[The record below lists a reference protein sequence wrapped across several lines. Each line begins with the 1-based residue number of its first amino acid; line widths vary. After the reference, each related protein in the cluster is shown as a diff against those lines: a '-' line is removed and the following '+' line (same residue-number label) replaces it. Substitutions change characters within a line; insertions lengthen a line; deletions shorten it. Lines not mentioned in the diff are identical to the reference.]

1 MAIRMR
7 RGLLGELDESKLLA
21 GEWAVTIDAETNR
34 QQVLMCFGA
43 GIVKRMGTYND
54 FSDMIAEISGDL
66 LNSYKVELEMIKS
79 AVETMAS
86 EVNSDKEEVVIIH
99 DGIVNTLMPQIEQY
113 AISTQTSAENAS
125 ISEQNASRYAT
136 NSLDSAE
143 LSAEFSDL
151 AKSYAKGGT
160 GLREGEETD
169 NAKYYMEQAKAAA
182 GGDYIATSEKG
193 QAGGVATLNADGKV
207 PAEQLPE
214 MGGNVVV
221 DGTSIT
227 QDEETKA
234 ISVAKEIIDDIADL
248 KDNKADAKDL
258 TDHTDSLVMSADGV
272 HGLRYYDEK
281 LEALDEAGNWNEIET
296 GGGGVKSLIT
306 VTTTDFIGK
315 EVTCV
320 SEDESLTSVFDEN
333 GNANFKVS
341 YLGDYRI
348 TCEGKTKVITIDV
361 LGGVYSLEFNLL
373 KIVTWA
379 DGSWDDISK
388 MLEAHYN
395 GEIDISDYWS
405 VGDIRMVD
413 VSTISAMPPLTDTHS
428 EGSYEFQILG
438 FAHDN
443 LADGSGKS
451 AITIWQ
457 KTGFNNKG
465 MPIVADSRGNS
476 ALPKWEDSDR
486 RMWCR
491 TNYFNALP
499 VELSSLIK
507 NVKKLSQISTS
518 SSSFLASLIETEET
532 VSILSIGE
540 VLGDVNSNN
549 AKFQDGEQYD
559 FFKTESNRMYIPMN
573 AGLTNTRTMGWK
585 TYPSC
590 VPLMNGVIH
599 DDLLPAFRN
608 YACATVMCL

>member
-234 ISVAKEIIDDIADL
+234 ISVAKEIINDIADL

-272 HGLRYYDEK
+272 HGLRYYEEK
-281 LEALDEAGNWNEIET
+281 LEALDEEGKWHEIET

-320 SEDESLTSVFDEN
+320 SEGESLTSVFDEN

-379 DGSWDDISK
+379 DGSWDNISK

-395 GEIDISDYWS
+395 GKIDISDYWA

-457 KTGFNNKG
+457 KTGFDNRE
-465 MPIVADSRGNS
+465 MMVVPDSSTSLPNWGDS
-476 ALPKWEDSDR
+476 AR
-486 RMWCR
+486 RKWCR

-518 SSSFLASLIETEET
+518 STSFIASMEETEET

-540 VLGDVNSNN
+540 VLGAVNGNYVR
-549 AKFQDGEQYD
+549 FQDGNQYE
-559 FFKTESNRMYIPMN
+559 FFKTESNRMYIPTN
-573 AGLTNTRTMGWK
+573 ATLTNTRTMGWK
-585 TYPSC
+585 SYPSC
-590 VPLMNGVIH
+590 VPLLNGNFT
-599 DDLLPAFRN
+599 DQLLPAFRS
-608 YACATVMCL
+608 YPCATVMCL